1 MRVWSPLATAG
12 KVVLTSAAFPAS
24 SVTVTVTVAVAAL
37 AAVGV
42 PLITPVTSS
51 ISSPAGNPA
60 AAYDPMSS
68 LAPVGWM
75 AVMLSP
81 TCNEV
86 GAV

>member
-24 SVTVTVTVAVAAL
+24 SVTVTVTVAVAAP

-42 PLITPVTSS
+42 PPITPVPGS
-51 ISSPAGNPA
+51 IISPGGNPA
-60 AAYDPMSS
+60 AAYDTMS
-68 LAPVGWM
+68 LLGLVGWM
-75 AVMLSP
+75 AVMLAP

>member
-1 MRVWSPLATAG
+1 MRVWSPLTTAG
-12 KVVLTSAAFPAS
+12 KVVLTSVAFPAS
-24 SVTVTVTVAVAAL
+24 SVTVTVTVTVPL
-37 AAVGV
+37 AAVGA
-42 PLITPVTSS
+42 PLITPVPGS
-51 ISSPAGNPA
+51 IISPGGNPA